1 MKIRILR
8 VILLCAL
15 LAGGAYAA
23 THYREMASKLL
34 GPQFQETCKQ
44 VRTQDSIQ
52 HVCTFTKR
60 W

>member
-1 MKIRILR
+1 MKIRIVR

-15 LAGGAYAA
+15 LAGGVYVAM
-23 THYREMASKLL
+23 HYRELASKFL

-44 VRTQDSIQ
+44 VRTADSIQ
-52 HVCTFTKR
+52 HICTFTKR